1 MTSEFR
7 GLLSAT
13 LPRGTGCVTIARAQ
27 IIKSK
32 KKPRKRMSKSSR
44 FEHGWVVVGAG
55 ALMTC
60 VGMGAMLSLAV
71 FLQPIS
77 ESMGWSRGG
86 VSAAA
91 TIDFLCMG
99 ISAFFWGAASDRFG
113 TRIVVLA
120 GSLLLGL
127 GLVTASQATS
137 LWQFQLLFGV
147 LIGVAAGSFYA
158 PMIAAASAWI
168 EQHRSLAVAL
178 VSAGMGVAPLTV
190 APSASWLITAYD
202 WRTAMLVIGLVSWAL
217 LIPASF
223 LVRPA
228 PQAAAPSAAGG
239 TGAPELQWT
248 AAQAF
253 RTPQFITL
261 ALAHFACCAAHSGPI
276 FHMVSYAMVCGIA
289 PITAVTVYSLAGL
302 SGLGGRLALGALA
315 DRIGAKPVLV
325 GGLLVQA
332 MAVAT
337 YLAVGQLGEFYA
349 LSVVFGL
356 AYGGV
361 MPLYAVLVREYFGAR
376 IMGTVFGAVSAFAS
390 LGMALG
396 PLAGGWVFD
405 TFHSYGWL
413 YIGSFGIGIAA
424 VAVALSF
431 PSAKRPPQPS
441 LDLGHATA

>member
-1 MTSEFR
+1 
-7 GLLSAT
+7 
-13 LPRGTGCVTIARAQ
+13 
-27 IIKSK
+27 
-32 KKPRKRMSKSSR
+32 MSKPSGFSY
-44 FEHGWVVVGAG
+44 GWVVVGAG
-55 ALMTC
+55 AMMTC
-60 VGMGAMLSLAV
+60 IGFGAMLSLAV

-77 ESMGWSRGG
+77 DAMGWSRSG

-99 ISAFFWGAASDRFG
+99 FAAFFWGALSDRFG

-120 GSLLLGL
+120 GSLLLGA
-127 GLVTASQATS
+127 GLVAASQATS
-137 LWQFQLLFGV
+137 LWQFQLSFGV
-147 LIGVAAGSFYA
+147 LIGIAAGSFYA
-158 PMIAAASAWI
+158 PMVAVASAWI

-190 APSASWLITAYD
+190 APSASWLITTYD
-202 WRTAMLVIGLVSWAL
+202 WRIAMLVIGIASWAL
-217 LIPASF
+217 LIPASL

-228 PQAAAPSAAGG
+228 PQAAAPSTTGG
-239 TGAPELQWT
+239 ATAPEVQWT

-276 FHMVSYAMVCGIA
+276 FHMVSYAMICGIA
-289 PITAVTVYSLAGL
+289 PLTAVTVYSLAGF
-302 SGLGGRLALGALA
+302 SGLGGRLLLGAMA
-315 DRIGAKPVLV
+315 DRVGAKPVLV
-325 GGLLVQA
+325 GGLFVQA
-332 MAVAT
+332 LSVAA

-405 TFHSYGWL
+405 TFHAYSWL
-413 YIGSFGIGIAA
+413 YVGSFGIGLAA

-431 PSAKRPPQPS
+431 PSAKRPSEPS
-441 LDLGHATA
+441 LDLKHAAA

>member
-1 MTSEFR
+1 MKE
-7 GLLSAT
+7 
-13 LPRGTGCVTIARAQ
+13 
-27 IIKSK
+27 
-32 KKPRKRMSKSSR
+32 SSR
-44 FEHGWVVVGAG
+44 FDYGWVVVGVG

-60 VGMGAMLSLAV
+60 VGFGSMLSLAV

-77 ESMGWSRGG
+77 EAMGWSHAG

-91 TIDFLCMG
+91 TLDFLFMAAA
-99 ISAFFWGAASDRFG
+99 AFVWGMLSDRFG

-127 GLVTASQATS
+127 GLVAASRAQTI
-137 LWQFQLLFGV
+137 LQFQLLFGG
-147 LIGVAAGSFYA
+147 LIGIAVGSFYA
-158 PMIAAASAWI
+158 PMIAVASAWI
-168 EQHRSLAVAL
+168 ERHRSLAVAL

-190 APSASWLITAYD
+190 APSASYLITAYD
-202 WRTAMLVIGLVSWAL
+202 WRTAMLVIGIAAWAL

-228 PQAAAPSAAGG
+228 PQRAGNEEPKA
-239 TGAPELQWT
+239 TGGPETKWS

-253 RTPQFITL
+253 RTPQFASI
-261 ALAHFACCAAHSGPI
+261 AGAHFACCAAHSGPI

-289 PITAVTVYSLAGL
+289 PLTAVTVYSLAGF
-302 SGLGGRLALGALA
+302 SGLGGRLLLGALG
-315 DRIGAKPVLV
+315 DRFGAKPVLV

-332 MAVAT
+332 FSIVT
-337 YLAVGQLGEFYA
+337 YLAVARLGEFYA

-361 MPLYAVLVREYFGAR
+361 MPLYAVLVREFFGAR

-396 PLAGGWVFD
+396 PWAGGYVFD
-405 TFHSYGWL
+405 TFHGYTWL
-413 YIGSFGIGIAA
+413 HAGSFAIGLAA

-431 PSAKRPPQPS
+431 PATRRQP
-441 LDLGHATA
+441 LGLGHAAA

>member
-1 MTSEFR
+1 M
-7 GLLSAT
+7 
-13 LPRGTGCVTIARAQ
+13 
-27 IIKSK
+27 
-32 KKPRKRMSKSSR
+32 RKASS
-44 FEHGWVVVGAG
+44 FDYGWVVVGAG

-60 VGMGAMLSLAV
+60 VGFGSMLSLAV

-77 ESMGWSRGG
+77 DSMGWSRAG

-91 TIDFLCMG
+91 TLDFLFMG
-99 ISAFFWGAASDRFG
+99 FAAFFWGALSDRFG

-127 GLVTASQATS
+127 GLVTASRAQS
-137 LWQFQLLFGV
+137 LWQFQLLFGG

-158 PMIAAASAWI
+158 PMVAVASAWI
-168 EQHRSLAVAL
+168 SQHRSLAVSL

-190 APSASWLITAYD
+190 APSASALITAYD
-202 WRTAMLVIGLVSWAL
+202 WRTAMLVIGIAAWAL
-217 LIPASF
+217 LIPACF

-228 PQAAAPSAAGG
+228 PQGADSTAESTNDAPA
-239 TGAPELQWT
+239 TEWT
-248 AAQAF
+248 PARAF
-253 RTPQFITL
+253 RTPQFAAL
-261 ALAHFACCAAHSGPI
+261 AGAHFACCAAHSGPI

-289 PITAVTVYSLAGL
+289 PLTAVTVYSLAGF
-302 SGLGGRLALGALA
+302 SGLGGRLLLGALA
-315 DRIGAKPVLV
+315 DRLGAKPVLV

-332 MAVAT
+332 LSIAT
-337 YLAVGQLGEFYA
+337 YLAVAHLGEFYA

-361 MPLYAVLVREYFGAR
+361 MPLYAVLVRQFFGAR

-396 PLAGGWVFD
+396 PWAGGYVYD
-405 TFHSYGWL
+405 TFHDYTWL
-413 YIGSFGIGIAA
+413 HAGSFAIGLAA

-431 PSAKRPPQPS
+431 PSTRRQT
-441 LDLGHATA
+441 LDLGRAAA

>member
-1 MTSEFR
+1 LF
-7 GLLSAT
+7 
-13 LPRGTGCVTIARAQ
+13 
-27 IIKSK
+27 
-32 KKPRKRMSKSSR
+32 
-44 FEHGWVVVGAG
+44 
-55 ALMTC
+55 
-60 VGMGAMLSLAV
+60 
-71 FLQPIS
+71 
-77 ESMGWSRGG
+77 
-86 VSAAA
+86 
-91 TIDFLCMG
+91 
-99 ISAFFWGAASDRFG
+99 
-113 TRIVVLA
+113 
-120 GSLLLGL
+120 
-127 GLVTASQATS
+127 
-137 LWQFQLLFGV
+137 FGV

-158 PMIAAASAWI
+158 PMMAVASAWI

-178 VSAGMGVAPLTV
+178 VSSGMGVAPLTI
-190 APSASWLITAYD
+190 APSARWLITAYD

-217 LIPASF
+217 LIPASL

-228 PQAAAPSAAGG
+228 PQAPAPSLTNA
-239 TGAPELQWT
+239 TETPEVQWT

-302 SGLGGRLALGALA
+302 SGLGGRLALGAMA
-315 DRIGAKPVLV
+315 DRLGAKPVLV
-325 GGLLVQA
+325 GGLFVQA
-332 MAVAT
+332 LAVAT

-390 LGMALG
+390 LGMSLG
-396 PLAGGWVFD
+396 PVAGGWVFD
-405 TFHSYGWL
+405 TFHGYTWL

-431 PSAKRPPQPS
+431 PSAKQPSQPS
-441 LDLGHATA
+441 LDFGRAAA